1 MRADSAR
8 RRGAEP
14 IGFPATT
21 SEIHK
26 LAHTL
31 GVAPDRLDAL
41 RTLPAGDLRTL
52 RGQIAEALFQADRA
66 RFAKVAALSKA
77 VPVAVAAKLTEHA
90 FPPLL
95 AARTAELV
103 DPQRAGELVAR
114 LSDNYLADVSAAMD
128 PARAREVIAAIPAE
142 RIARVAAEL
151 ARREEWVVIGGFID
165 QVSADALAATV
176 RVFDGAQLLRIGFVL
191 DEKSRL
197 EDIAGLVTEVQIDAM
212 LEAARSQEL
221 WAELDDLLSQLSPPR
236 IGRMAQRYNA
246 APAQLRSAMAKAA
259 ALGVL
264 SERSLASLSNGL

>member
-1 MRADSAR
+1 MRPGGAR
-8 RRGAEP
+8 RTGAVP
-14 IGFPATT
+14 VGFPATAG
-21 SEIHK
+21 EIHK

-31 GVAPDRLDAL
+31 GVAPEHLDGL
-41 RTLPAGDLRTL
+41 RAVPAEDLRTL
-52 RGQIAEALFQADRA
+52 RNQIAEALFRADRA

-114 LSDNYLADVSAAMD
+114 LSDDYLADVSAAMD

-142 RIARVAAEL
+142 RIARVGAEL

-165 QVSADALAATV
+165 QVSGDALAATV
-176 RVFDGAQLLRIGFVL
+176 RVFDGGQLLRIGFVL
-191 DEKSRL
+191 DEKARL
-197 EDIAGLVTEVQIDAM
+197 EDIAGLVTELQLDGM

-221 WAELDDLLSQLSPPR
+221 WAELDDLLSQLSPAR
-236 IGRMAQRYNA
+236 IARLANRYA
-246 APAQLRSAMAKAA
+246 AASAQLRSAMAKAA
-259 ALGVL
+259 ASGLL
-264 SERSLASLSNGL
+264 SERSLTSLAGAG